1 MKYELNKLD
10 LNILSKSSNVVIR
23 KYLDNC
29 LDILSFNSVP
39 FIILSASCI
48 GDDSIISCMNYKKL
62 NFDIVDIV
70 SNKFIWD
77 EKGFA
82 KHLIKPHIHTFNKS
96 GISIKN
102 NINIFT
108 KIRTRKNIILI
119 GDSLG
124 DCHMADGLEYNNI
137 LKIGFLN
144 SDVETKLETYKK
156 HFDVVITNDSDFS
169 FIYDLLKELK

>member
-1 MKYELNKLD
+1 MSLD
-10 LNILSKSSNVVIR
+10 NVCVISN
-23 KYLDNC
+23 KYLWDKNG
-29 LDILSFNSVP
+29 N
-39 FIILSASCI
+39 ASERVQP
-48 GDDSIISCMNYKKL
+48 Y
-62 NFDIVDIV
+62 
-70 SNKFIWD
+70 
-77 EKGFA
+77 
-82 KHLIKPHIHTFNKS
+82 IHTFTKS
-96 GISIKN
+96 GVSI
-102 NINIFT
+102 IGHGDIYS
-108 KIRTRKNIILI
+108 RVSSRKNIILL